1 MAIFTAMKYKPIKVS
16 HMGIGQQIKRFREAK
31 GVSRYRLCKDLGFC
45 FSTIR
50 SLEEEIHPVRTDVV
64 EDICKYLGLTL
75 QIVEAV

>member
-1 MAIFTAMKYKPIKVS
+1 
-16 HMGIGQQIKRFREAK
+16 MGIGKEIKRFRKTK

-64 EDICKYLGLTL
+64 EEICKYLGLTVK
-75 QIVEAV
+75 IEEVV

>member
-1 MAIFTAMKYKPIKVS
+1 
-16 HMGIGQQIKRFREAK
+16 MGIGKEIKRFRKAK

-64 EDICKYLGLTL
+64 EEICKYLGLTVK
-75 QIVEAV
+75 IVEVV